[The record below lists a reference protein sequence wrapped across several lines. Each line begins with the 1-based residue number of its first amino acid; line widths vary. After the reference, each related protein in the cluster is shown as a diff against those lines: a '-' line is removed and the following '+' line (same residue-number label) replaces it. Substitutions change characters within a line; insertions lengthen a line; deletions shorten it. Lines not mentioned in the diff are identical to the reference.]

1 MRMNYRTTL
10 GRQGLPYGT
19 PAAEEMISDRMK
31 KLAAK
36 TLPELDALAEPTG
49 ADA

>member
-1 MRMNYRTTL
+1 MNHKTTL
-10 GRQGLPYGT
+10 GHQGF
-19 PAAEEMISDRMK
+19 
-31 KLAAK
+31 AAK

>member
-1 MRMNYRTTL
+1 MRMNHKTTL
-10 GRQGLPYGT
+10 GHQGF
-19 PAAEEMISDRMK
+19 
-31 KLAAK
+31 AAK